1 MQCVFILAVW
11 ISSLLITA
19 HTVTAHGSHHHK
31 HHKQLKSSRRLRQQ
45 DLVPATPAAAS
56 AAAEVADVAAI
67 PVDVQ
72 AAAEALLLTAEP
84 IPDPPLRN
92 GSKNSRA
99 AVAALEDTEVEPQGG
114 WQRCASNEGSP
125 SKKART
131 ERRFQRLVASMEAAN
146 GTAVVAE
153 DVTMRDIPVYMHV
166 ITLNRTAGMVYTD
179 QVDAQM
185 RVSTVHR
192 YVLLIVLITVQHSG

>member
-1 MQCVFILAVW
+1 VDQ
-11 ISSLLITA
+11 
-19 HTVTAHGSHHHK
+19 
-31 HHKQLKSSRRLRQQ
+31 
-45 DLVPATPAAAS
+45 VPATAAAAGAGAE
-56 AAAEVADVAAI
+56 AADIAAI

-84 IPDPPLRN
+84 IPDPPIRN
-92 GSKNSRA
+92 SLKKGKA

-131 ERRFQRLVASMEAAN
+131 ERRFQMLVASMEAAD
-146 GTAVVAE
+146 GTAVAAE

-166 ITLNRTAGMVYTD
+166 ITLNKTAGVVYTD

-185 RVSTVHR
+185 RVST
-192 YVLLIVLITVQHSG
+192 LNT

>member
-1 MQCVFILAVW
+1 VW

-19 HTVTAHGSHHHK
+19 HTVAAHGSHHHN
-31 HHKQLKSSRRLRQQ
+31 HHKQLKSSRRLQQ
-45 DLVPATPAAAS
+45 QEQVPATAAAAGT
-56 AAAEVADVAAI
+56 AAGNVDIAAVA
-67 PVDVQ
+67 VDLQ

-84 IPDPPLRN
+84 IPDPPLRD
-92 GSKNSRA
+92 GSNKVQA
-99 AVAALEDTEVEPQGG
+99 AVAAIEDTEVEPPGG

-131 ERRFQRLVASMEAAN
+131 ERRFQRLVAAMEPAN

-153 DVTMRDIPVYMHV
+153 DVTMRDIAVHMHV
-166 ITLNRTAGMVYTD
+166 ITLNKTAGVVYMD

-185 RVSTVHR
+185 RVSTVTAELS
-192 YVLLIVLITVQHSG
+192 VLVIFNFL